1 MKRVFLFA
9 IFYLITS
16 QVVAQKACF
25 YTALD
30 GFAPAVKI
38 GMEYRFTERWS
49 LTASGGAFV
58 LGSELISYNLFASYR
73 TSALEKPLFF
83 TINFGLLDN
92 YVAYHK
98 NSYSFNFGIE
108 PGMGYQ
114 FKNESRLLLRLG
126 WIVGYSYEEGK
137 SYVLDIPNFAI
148 AFSIP
153 FKRKTK

>member
-1 MKRVFLFA
+1 MKK
-9 IFYLITS
+9 IFIINILLINIAYSFS
-16 QVVAQKACF
+16 QKTCF
-25 YTALD
+25 YTAID
-30 GFAPAVKI
+30 GFAPAAKI
-38 GMEYRFTERWS
+38 GIEYRFTERWS

-58 LGSELISYNLFASYR
+58 LGPELISYNLFASYR
-73 TSALEKPLFF
+73 TSALEKPLYFN
-83 TINFGLLDN
+83 INFGLLDN

-126 WIVGYSYEEGK
+126 WIVGYDHENGK
-137 SYVLDIPNFAI
+137 SYLLDIPNFAI
-148 AFSIP
+148 AYSIP